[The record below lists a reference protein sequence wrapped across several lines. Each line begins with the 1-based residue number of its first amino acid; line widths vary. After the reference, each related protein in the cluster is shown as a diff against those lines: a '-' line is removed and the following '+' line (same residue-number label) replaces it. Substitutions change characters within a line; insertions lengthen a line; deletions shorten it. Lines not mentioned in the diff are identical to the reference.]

1 MYGVFGIWKMAP
13 AHRAEQLRGLE
24 EMVIPLV
31 RRAPGFVAGYWTHDD
46 TRARSYSLVLFDSR
60 EQAQGFL
67 SVPQDK
73 PELGIERELLTVVN
87 VDGHDIADRV
97 GLER

>member
-1 MYGVFGIWKMAP
+1 MYGVFGIWKMDP
-13 AHRAEQLRGLE
+13 AHRVEQLRGLE

-46 TRARSYSLVLFDSR
+46 TRARTYSLILFDDH
-60 EQAQGFL
+60 EQAEAFL
-67 SVPQDK
+67 SVPRDNL
-73 PELGIERELLTVVN
+73 ELGIERELLTVVT

-97 GLER
+97 GLGR